1 MKMYRKGVEIPL
13 SYLYNRKK
21 LIEFIN
27 KNESFRLQDIG
38 NGEIDIIA
46 ISDIIDNQSFGGDG
60 ILMIAELSDTIRIQ
74 YTNEDD
80 ISLNCKTSSSGVI
93 RRIPSFVVPS
103 QVDLRFNHSITEV
116 DKMFIYKEDE
126 DTPKEEFVIQQIGNI
141 RRLLYY
147 DITTIRHKFQVVK
160 EASPDKIR
168 KISL

>member
-80 ISLNCKTSSSGVI
+80 ISLNFKTSSSGVI

-103 QVDLRFNHSITEV
+103 QVD
-116 DKMFIYKEDE
+116 
-126 DTPKEEFVIQQIGNI
+126 
-141 RRLLYY
+141 
-147 DITTIRHKFQVVK
+147 
-160 EASPDKIR
+160 
-168 KISL
+168 